1 MPSLHDLAID
11 LMNDAK
17 GAKNVAAKLYNLE
30 QIKEIAFH
38 RDVSILSELAPDII
52 NDFMVERSSVIR
64 KFLVSFAADWLQID
78 FTAALP
84 LSLSMFGFLLA
95 SESGDGPMRQISSEL
110 TRMYDKIVMHI
121 TGLPIK
127 SRNSGPNVA
136 DPKSY
141 WGSLRT
147 IVTRLIDM
155 ISSDRS
161 ELLRAQSLRLAES
174 MILFGLPAEKLSSD
188 PRLAKSRPQ
197 VGDSTK
203 GHSAGDIPLHH
214 PFINRN
220 DLEQEAESIF
230 SKMLLWASKGGPQ
243 GHPFSPSQMS
253 LLGTIMIMII
263 PLHN

>member
-11 LMNDAK
+11 LINDAK
-17 GAKNVAAKLYNLE
+17 GSKNTAAKLYNLE

-38 RDVSILSELAPDII
+38 RDTSILAEIAPDII
-52 NDFMVERSSVIR
+52 NDFMVERSNPIR
-64 KFLVSFAADWLQID
+64 RYLVSFAADWLQFD
-78 FTAALP
+78 FPAAIP
-84 LSLSMFGFLLA
+84 LSLSLFGFLLA
-95 SESGDGPMRQISSEL
+95 SESGDSIVRQISCDL
-110 TRMYDKIVMHI
+110 TRSYDKTVMHI

-127 SRNSGPNVA
+127 ARNSGPNVA

-147 IVTRLIDM
+147 IVSRLIDM

-161 ELLRAQSLRLAES
+161 EQLRAQSLKLAEN

-197 VGDSTK
+197 SGDPSK
-203 GHSAGDIPLHH
+203 GLSAGDIPLHH

-230 SKMLLWASKGGPQ
+230 SKLLLWASKGGPQ
-243 GHPFSPSQMS
+243 GHPFTPGQMS
-253 LLGTIMIMII
+253 LLGTRII
-263 PLHN
+263 SLIFTKY